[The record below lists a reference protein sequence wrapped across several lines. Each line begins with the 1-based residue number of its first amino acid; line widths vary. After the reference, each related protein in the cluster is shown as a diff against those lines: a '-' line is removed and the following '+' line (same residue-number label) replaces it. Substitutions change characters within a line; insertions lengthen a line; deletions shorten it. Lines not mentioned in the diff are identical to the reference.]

1 MPYLILTSVVSI
13 VVALLALQNG
23 ANTSLNFILWQFE
36 IPLICVIL
44 GSFLAGAL
52 VSSLILMYS
61 KLQHW
66 VTNHKNNQEIKR
78 LNKQVDD
85 LKANIALLTEPVH
98 TVNVESEEV
107 KVEDAATSPADKP
120 AEEKNSDEVAR
131 VQQ

>member
-1 MPYLILTSVVSI
+1 M
-13 VVALLALQNG
+13 
-23 ANTSLNFILWQFE
+23 
-36 IPLICVIL
+36 
-44 GSFLAGAL
+44 AGAL

-66 VTNHKNNQEIKR
+66 FTDYKNNQEIKR

-107 KVEDAATSPADKP
+107 KVEDATTTPVEKE
-120 AEEKNSDEVAR
+120 EEKTKTEEV
-131 VQQ
+131 VKVP

>member
-1 MPYLILTSVVSI
+1 MPYLILTSVISI
-13 VVALLALQNG
+13 IVALLALQNG

-61 KLQHW
+61 KLQHL
-66 VTNHKNNQEIKR
+66 VTNYKNNQEIKR

-107 KVEDAATSPADKP
+107 KVEDATTTPVDKP
-120 AEEKNSDEVAR
+120 AEEKKSEEVVK
-131 VQQ
+131 VQ

>member
-1 MPYLILTSVVSI
+1 MPYLILTSIISI
-13 VVALLALQNG
+13 IVALLALQNG
-23 ANTSLNFILWQFE
+23 TNTPLNFILWQFD

-66 VTNHKNNQEIKR
+66 FTDYKNNQEIKR

-107 KVEDAATSPADKP
+107 KVEDATTTPVEKE
-120 AEEKNSDEVAR
+120 EEKTKTEEV
-131 VQQ
+131 VKVP